1 VDAGLTVA
9 NRLAFL
15 LNLDAERE
23 LAGDPV
29 DVFAALEHRPELA
42 VALRDLVGDAPRVAR
57 TSRESRALEGRV
69 GRAWCP
75 TPRALAALSDAG
87 VERPAAP
94 SLDVLRRV
102 NDRRF
107 SIETLRE
114 GPYQAWFAATP
125 EEARAHLARPSP
137 TGRFLLKHPLGFAG
151 RGRLVAASLDEKTSR
166 FVDASIERFGG
177 VSIEPLY
184 DRTLDVAIHG
194 YVARDGAQTFGEPTI
209 AEVTGGGTYAC
220 SRRAHPGELTDIDE
234 TALREESA
242 HVANVLAAA
251 SFFGPFGLDGFRFV
265 SKGREFLAPR
275 CEINARY
282 TMGWA
287 TGMGDRR
294 PDLDM
299 SGKN

>member
-1 VDAGLTVA
+1 LTVA
-9 NRLAFL
+9 TGFAFL

-23 LAGDPV
+23 LAGDAV

-42 VALRDLVGDAPRVAR
+42 FALRDLLSDAPLVTRR
-57 TSRESRALEGRV
+57 SRESRFLGGRM

-75 TPRALAALSDAG
+75 TPRALLALSEAG
-87 VERPAAP
+87 VEVPAAP

-107 SIETLRE
+107 SIEHLRE
-114 GPYQAWFAATP
+114 GPYEAWFTSSS
-125 EEARAHLARPSP
+125 EEARARLAHPSP

-151 RGRLVAASLDEKTSR
+151 RGRLVAASFDEKTSR
-166 FVDASIERFGG
+166 FVEASVERFGG

-184 DRTLDVAIHG
+184 GRTLDVAIHG
-194 YVARDGAQTFGEPTI
+194 YVTPSGNHTLGEPTI
-209 AEVTGGGTYAC
+209 AEVTRGGTYTS
-220 SRRAHPGELTDIDE
+220 SRRASPGELTDVEE
-234 TALREESA
+234 TCLREEAA

-294 PDLDM
+294 PDLDV